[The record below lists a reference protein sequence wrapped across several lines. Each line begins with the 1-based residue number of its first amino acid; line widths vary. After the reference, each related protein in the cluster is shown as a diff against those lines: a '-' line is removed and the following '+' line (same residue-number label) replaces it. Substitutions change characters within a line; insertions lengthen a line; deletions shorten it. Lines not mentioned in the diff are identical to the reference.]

1 MSPGRPYTFTHLLSI
16 LGGEAFGRPPQTL
29 AARFLLTDSR
39 QLAAPDQTLFF
50 ALRTAKN
57 DGHRYIPELL
67 EKGVCLFVVEQVDPA
82 WTSRYPEAGFVRV
95 SSPLTA
101 LQQLAATHRGS
112 FKLPVIGI
120 TGSNGKTIVK
130 EWLAQLLGSDHA
142 IARSPKSFNS
152 QIGVPLSVW
161 QINEASQLGIFEA
174 GISEPGEMQQLSGII
189 RPTTG
194 IFTNIGS
201 AHDSGF
207 DSRHQKIR
215 EKMRLF
221 SGAETLVC
229 CADHL
234 EIIREVPPG
243 LPVFSWG
250 HSPPAN
256 IRIISSKKESGSTLV
271 SLQYGD
277 QQFGVRIPFTDEA
290 SVENAMHCISTLLL
304 LKLSPEEIAARVET
318 LQPVAMRLEL
328 KQGLNNC
335 IIVNDSYNSD
345 LNSLSIALDFLNSHS
360 PGGKRTLILSDIL
373 QSGMPAPELYAR
385 VADLLQSKNVD
396 RLIGIGPEISSCR
409 EVFSGKAQAPG
420 PLQATPPGK
429 PPTTDQAEDQPPASG
444 PPPAFPAI
452 FFPDTDHFLEDFD
465 FSSFKDEAILLKG
478 ARVFGFE
485 RIGMLMQQKD
495 HQTILEINLDALVHN
510 LNVFRSMLQ
519 PGVLTMGMVKAFS
532 YGSGSLEV
540 ARLLQYHQVDCL
552 AVAYADEGK
561 ELRNGGIT
569 LPIVV
574 MNPEVSSFDVL
585 KKYRLEPEIYS
596 LELLKRL
603 AGSLE
608 GKGVLPVHLKID
620 TGMHRLGFLPHQVP
634 QLLELLQAEKGLK
647 VSSVF
652 SHFAASGESDHDP
665 FTREQLQRFLE
676 VCTQLEKGLGQQ
688 ITRHICNSSAVSRF
702 PEAHL
707 DMVRLGI
714 GLYGVSQES
723 GLQSLLRNVSTFR
736 SVVSQVKAIPKGQT
750 IGYSRAWK
758 AAHDMEVAIVPVGY
772 ADGLSRRLG
781 NGQGRLLVGGR
792 SCMIVGNVSM
802 DSCAVD
808 VTGLGVKPGDGVE
821 VFGPNHP
828 VAEFARDMDTI
839 PYEVLTS
846 VSQRVKRVYFQE

>member
-1 MSPGRPYTFTHLLSI
+1 MAPGRSYTFPNLLSI
-16 LGGEAFGRPPQTL
+16 FGGEAIGRPPQTL
-29 AARFLLTDSR
+29 AIRFLLTDSR

-50 ALRTAKN
+50 ALKTAKN

-67 EKGVCLFVVEQVDPA
+67 EKGVCMFVVEQVDPA
-82 WTSRYPEAGFVRV
+82 WTSSYPDAGFIRV
-95 SSPLTA
+95 PSPLMA
-101 LQQLAATHRGS
+101 LQQLAAAHRS
-112 FKLPVIGI
+112 RFSLPVIGI

-130 EWLAQLLGSDHA
+130 EWLVQLLGSDQS
-142 IARSPKSFNS
+142 IVRSPKSFNS

-161 QINEASQLGIFEA
+161 QTNEASQLGIFEA
-174 GISEPGEMQQLSGII
+174 GISEPGEMHRLRSII

-201 AHDSGF
+201 AHDAGF
-207 DSRHQKIR
+207 TGRRQKIR

-221 SGAETLVC
+221 SEVETLVC
-229 CADHL
+229 CADHG
-234 EIIREVPPG
+234 EVIGEVPHEVS
-243 LPVFSWG
+243 VFSWG
-250 HSPPAN
+250 HSASAKV
-256 IRIISSKKESGSTLV
+256 RILSSKKEPGATRV
-271 SLQYGD
+271 SLQYGE
-277 QQFGVRIPFTDEA
+277 QRFGVRIPFTDEA
-290 SVENAMHCISTLLL
+290 SVENAMHCISMLLL

-345 LNSLSIALDFLNSHS
+345 LNSLSIALDFLISHS
-360 PGGKRTLILSDIL
+360 PGGKRSLVLSDIL

-385 VADLLQSKNVD
+385 VADLLQSKKVD

-409 EVFSGKAQAPG
+409 EIFAG
-420 PLQATPPGK
+420 PPSA
-429 PPTTDQAEDQPPASG
+429 TDQATVPSSGQPSAPAVPRQPSAKDAAPAVPAS
-444 PPPAFPAI
+444 FY
-452 FFPDTDHFLEDFD
+452 PDTDSFLMDFD

-510 LNVFRSMLQ
+510 LNVFRSMLR
-519 PGVLTMGMVKAFS
+519 PGVRTMGMVKAFS

-585 KKYRLEPEIYS
+585 QKYRLEPEIYS

-620 TGMHRLGFLPHQVP
+620 TGMHRLGFLPHQLP
-634 QLLELLQAEKGLK
+634 QLLELLKSEKKLQ

-652 SHFAASGESDHDP
+652 SHFAASGEAEHDA
-665 FTREQLQRFLE
+665 FSREQLQCFLE
-676 VCTQLEKGLGQQ
+676 VCTELEQGLGQPF
-688 ITRHICNSSAVSRF
+688 TRHICNSAAVSRF

-714 GLYGVSQES
+714 GLYGVSPEA
-723 GLQSLLRNVSTFR
+723 GLQQLLRNVSTFR
-736 SVVSQVKAIPKGQT
+736 SVVSQVKAIPEGQT
-750 IGYSRAWK
+750 IGYSRAGK
-758 AAHDMEVAIVPVGY
+758 ATHDMEVAIVPVGY

-781 NGQGRLLVGGR
+781 NGRGRLLVGGR
-792 SCMIVGNVSM
+792 ACMIVGNVSM

-846 VSQRVKRVYFQE
+846 VSQRVKRVFFQE

>member
-1 MSPGRPYTFTHLLSI
+1 MAPGRSYTFPHLLSI

-82 WTSRYPEAGFVRV
+82 WASHYPDAGFIRV
-95 SSPLTA
+95 SSPLIA
-101 LQQLAATHRGS
+101 LQQLAAAHRSGFS
-112 FKLPVIGI
+112 LPVIGI

-130 EWLAQLLGSDHA
+130 EWLVQLLGSDHS
-142 IARSPKSFNS
+142 IVRSPKSFNS

-161 QINEASQLGIFEA
+161 QINAASQLGIFEA
-174 GISEPGEMQQLSGII
+174 GISEPGEMQQLFGII

-201 AHDSGF
+201 AHDGGF
-207 DSRHQKIR
+207 ADRRQKIR

-221 SGAETLVC
+221 REVETLVC
-229 CADHL
+229 CADHR
-234 EIIREVPPG
+234 EILQEILQEIPPG
-243 LPVFSWG
+243 LSVFSWG
-250 HSPPAN
+250 HSPSADV
-256 IRIISSKKESGSTLV
+256 RILSAEKEPGSTRV
-271 SLQYGD
+271 SLQYGE
-277 QQFGVRIPFTDEA
+277 QRFGVRIPFTDEA

-304 LKLSPEEIAARVET
+304 FKLSPVEISARVET

-328 KQGLNNC
+328 KHGLNNC

-345 LNSLSIALDFLNSHS
+345 LNSLSIALDFLTSHS

-385 VADLLQSKNVD
+385 VADLLRSKNVD

-409 EVFSGKAQAPG
+409 EVFSAKPPAFSQAP
-420 PLQATPPGK
+420 APG
-429 PPTTDQAEDQPPASG
+429 QPPATDL
-444 PPPAFPAI
+444 PQAKAPAPAS
-452 FFPDTDHFLEDFD
+452 FFPDTESFLKDFD
-465 FSSFKDEAILLKG
+465 FSSFKDEAVLLKG

-519 PGVLTMGMVKAFS
+519 PGVRTMGMVKAFS

-561 ELRNGGIT
+561 ELRNGGIA

-585 KKYRLEPEIYS
+585 LKYRLEPEIYS

-603 AGSLE
+603 VGSLE

-620 TGMHRLGFLPHQVP
+620 TGMHRLGVLPHQVP
-634 QLLELLQAEKGLK
+634 QLLELLQAENALK

-652 SHFAASGESDHDP
+652 SHFAASGEADHDP
-665 FTREQLQRFLE
+665 FTREQLLSFLE
-676 VCTQLEKGLGQQ
+676 VCTQLEQGLGQPF
-688 ITRHICNSSAVSRF
+688 TRHICNSAAVSRF

-714 GLYGVSQES
+714 GLYGVSPEA
-723 GLQSLLRNVSTFR
+723 GLQQLLRNVSTFR
-736 SVVSQVKAIPKGQT
+736 SVVSQVKAIPQGQT
-750 IGYSRAWK
+750 VGYSRAWK

-781 NGQGRLLVGGR
+781 NGRGRLLVGGR
-792 SCMIVGNVSM
+792 ACLIVGNVSM

-828 VAEFARDMDTI
+828 VAEFAREMDTI

>member
-1 MSPGRPYTFTHLLSI
+1 MAPGRSYTFTHLLSI
-16 LGGEAFGRPPQTL
+16 FGGEAFGHPPQNRTV
-29 AARFLLTDSR
+29 RFLLTDSR

-50 ALRTAKN
+50 ALKTAKN

-67 EKGVCLFVVEQVDPA
+67 GKGVCLFVVEQVDPA
-82 WTSRYPEAGFVRV
+82 WTSRYPDAGFIRV
-95 SSPLTA
+95 PYPLKA
-101 LQQLAATHRGS
+101 IQRLAAFHRSG
-112 FKLPVIGI
+112 FALPVIGI

-130 EWLAQLLGSDHA
+130 EWLVQLLGSDHS
-142 IARSPKSFNS
+142 IVRSPKSFNS

-174 GISEPGEMQQLSGII
+174 GISEPGEMQHLHGII

-201 AHDSGF
+201 AHDGGF
-207 DSRHQKIR
+207 TDRRQKIR

-221 SGAETLVC
+221 TEVETLVC
-229 CADHL
+229 CADHR
-234 EIIREVPPG
+234 EIIQEIPPG

-250 HSPPAN
+250 HSPSAN
-256 IRIISSKKESGSTLV
+256 IRVLSSKKEAGSTRV
-271 SLQYGD
+271 SLQYGE
-277 QQFGVRIPFTDEA
+277 QRFGVRIPFTDEA
-290 SVENAMHCISTLLL
+290 SVENAMHCISMLLL
-304 LKLSPEEIAARVET
+304 IKLSPEEIAARVET

-335 IIVNDSYNSD
+335 IIINDSYNSD
-345 LNSLSIALDFLNSHS
+345 LNSLSIALDFLISHS
-360 PGGKRTLILSDIL
+360 PGGKRSLILSDIL

-385 VADLLQSKNVD
+385 VADLLRSKSID

-409 EVFSGKAQAPG
+409 EVFAGQPSAKAEA
-420 PLQATPPGK
+420 
-429 PPTTDQAEDQPPASG
+429 
-444 PPPAFPAI
+444 PAI
-452 FFPDTDHFLEDFD
+452 SASFYPDTDSFLKDFD

-519 PGVLTMGMVKAFS
+519 PEVRTMGMVKAFS

-561 ELRNGGIT
+561 VLRNGGIA

-585 KKYRLEPEIYS
+585 QKYRLEPEIYS

-620 TGMHRLGFLPHQVP
+620 SGMHRLGFLPHQVP
-634 QLLELLQAEKGLK
+634 QLLELLKSEKTLQ

-652 SHFAASGESDHDP
+652 SHFAASGEADHDS
-665 FTREQLQRFLE
+665 FTREQLQCFLE
-676 VCTQLEKGLGQQ
+676 VCTELEQGLGQPF
-688 ITRHICNSSAVSRF
+688 TRHICNSAAVSRF

-714 GLYGVSQES
+714 GLYGVSPEV
-723 GLQSLLRNVSTFR
+723 GLQQLLRNVSTFR
-736 SVVSQVKAIPKGQT
+736 SVVSQVKAIPQGQT
-750 IGYSRAWK
+750 VGYSRAWK

-781 NGQGRLLVGGR
+781 NGQGRLLVGGHA
-792 SCMIVGNVSM
+792 CQIVGNISM

-808 VTGLGVKPGDGVE
+808 VTGLGVKPGDEVE

-828 VAEFARDMDTI
+828 VADFAREMDTI